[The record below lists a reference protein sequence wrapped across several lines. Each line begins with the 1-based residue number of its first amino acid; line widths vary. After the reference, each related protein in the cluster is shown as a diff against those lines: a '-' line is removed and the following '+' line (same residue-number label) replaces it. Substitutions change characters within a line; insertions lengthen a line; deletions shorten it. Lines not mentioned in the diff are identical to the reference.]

1 MIVDT
6 CIQKIIICTCNRLVV
21 HMEEDIG

>member
-6 CIQKIIICTCNRLVV
+6 CIQCETGTCP
-21 HMEEDIG
+21 